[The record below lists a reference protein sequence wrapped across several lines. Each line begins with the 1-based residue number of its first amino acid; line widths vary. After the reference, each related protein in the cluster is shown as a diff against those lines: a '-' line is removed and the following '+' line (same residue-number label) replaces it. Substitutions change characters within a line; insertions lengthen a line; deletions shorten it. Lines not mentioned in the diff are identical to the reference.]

1 MKNGNCR
8 CEGCRQMFYSM
19 TAFDMHKAGS
29 YTGRTRAA
37 ALHKKTCGAARNVA
51 QDRLAE

>member
-29 YTGRTRAA
+29 YTGRGSRRCLTQRDVGEGHA
-37 ALHKKTCGAARNVA
+37 ALDKRC
-51 QDRLAE
+51 LE